1 MDLNIED
8 LKCQT
13 SINYDK
19 MLCNCKNVS
28 YRQAYTVI
36 VADKLTTVESVSEKT
51 QACTG
56 CGGCKEKIEHL
67 LEYAKKNEY
76 APLDF

>member
-28 YRQAYTVI
+28 YRQAYSAI
-36 VADKLTTVESVSEKT
+36 AADKLTSVESVSEKT
-51 QACTG
+51 QAGTG
-56 CGGCKEKIEHL
+56 
-67 LEYAKKNEY
+67 
-76 APLDF
+76 

>member
-19 MLCNCKNVS
+19 ILCNCKNVS
-28 YRQAYTVI
+28 YRQVYSAI
-36 VADKLTTVESVSEKT
+36 AADKLTTVESVSEKT

-67 LEYAKKNEY
+67 LEYVKKNEY
-76 APLDF
+76 APLNF